1 MSWFALLPSGF
12 CQNCYSICAI
22 DFCLSVCEYCTNL
35 GLKLPEAGGCSQC
48 CDFLCWSVYAASW
61 ALGHQ
66 HWMINVVIWWWWW
79 WWLMLIDNDDHRHHC
94 TLVRKMCRLD
104 REEESQRSLSPGYQ
118 ARRQP
123 WTRWWWW
130 RWWRRWWLRWW
141 WLRCWWWR
149 WWLWWWWWVRWWW
162 WWLWWLY
169 LYGQQEWEKGEVK
182 SQCLP
187 AMFFVGFN
195 I

>member
-1 MSWFALLPSGF
+1 
-12 CQNCYSICAI
+12 
-22 DFCLSVCEYCTNL
+22 
-35 GLKLPEAGGCSQC
+35 
-48 CDFLCWSVYAASW
+48 
-61 ALGHQ
+61 
-66 HWMINVVIWWWWW
+66 
-79 WWLMLIDNDDHRHHC
+79 MLIRDNHRHHC
-94 TLVRKMCRLD
+94 TLVGKMCRLD

-141 WLRCWWWR
+141 WWRRWLWWW
-149 WWLWWWWWVRWWW
+149 WWWWWVRWWW

-187 AMFFVGFN
+187 AVVFCRREGCYIVFCLGKLGNNRLQQTTTNCHILLKRADEELMQSWWRTEEELMKN
-195 I
+195 W